1 MARLPPPANKTAP
14 VKVPNNKRRTIQTD
28 VTLTNNIERI
38 FSALEDHN
46 RDDDEGEDGFDYD
59 YSDMPPLEN
68 INAEDVED
76 VVVVEDE

>member
-1 MARLPPPANKTAP
+1 M
-14 VKVPNNKRRTIQTD
+14 
-28 VTLTNNIERI
+28 TLTNNIERI
-38 FSALEDHN
+38 YSALEDHN